1 MKKILLF
8 GVLALLS
15 LNVNAQNQKIS
26 FEESEGFSIGNLNN
40 QKNWFNWGYVSDDH
54 SKIINTLAS
63 DGKNA
68 VQLIYDDIEEGNWG
82 GIAYPIAKYRKYSIS
97 ADVYLEE
104 IESSNYEILAL
115 YNENNDYDLVGSLLF
130 YFDGEITFEDME
142 NSTTVGTWIP
152 KKWYNVKAEV
162 DLTTKKVTYFLDNKK
177 VKESVITNSN
187 KDITE
192 VDFNFDNYGSG
203 FIVDNIN
210 IIDLEN
216 LGLTDNNKIEL
227 SVYPNPVIDHINI
240 NSNEKIDFVQVTDL
254 TGKVILKET
263 NTNKLNLSHL
273 TKGVYLVKI
282 KTDKSESI
290 QKIIKK

>member
-1 MKKILLF
+1 MKKNLLF
-8 GVLALLS
+8 GALTLLS

-40 QKNWFNWGYVSDDH
+40 QKSWFNWGYVSDDN
-54 SKIINTLAS
+54 SKVINTLAS

-68 VQLIYDDIEEGNWG
+68 VQVLYDDIEEGNWG

-97 ADVYLEE
+97 ADIYLEE
-104 IESSNYEILAL
+104 AENSNYEILAL

-130 YFDGEITFEDME
+130 YFDGEIAFEDME

-162 DLTTKKVTYFLDNKK
+162 DLTTKKATYFLDNKK

-216 LGLTDNNKIEL
+216 LGLNEYNKTAI
-227 SVYPNPVIDHINI
+227 SIYPNPVTEYINI
-240 NSNEKIDFVQVTDL
+240 VSNEKVKTVRITDL
-254 TGKVILKET
+254 TGKVIMEET
-263 NTNKLNLSHL
+263 TTNKINVNLL
-273 TKGVYLVKI
+273 PKGVYLIKI
-282 KTDKSESI
+282 KTDNSESI
-290 QKIIKK
+290 QKFIKQ